1 MSNLLDL
8 VTGGEPIDAAVQAN
22 VTVDQSVYIAIAAII
37 VGIMLL
43 ILFSVV
49 LHKYA

>member
-1 MSNLLDL
+1 MSSLLDV
-8 VTGGEPIDAAVQAN
+8 VTGGEPIDASVQAN
-22 VTVDQSVYIAIAAII
+22 VTVDHSVYIAIAAIMI
-37 VGIMLL
+37 GIMLL